1 MNDFL
6 AHPEESFAG
15 PWLRRRRTEA
25 LLTHERLAVLTGVH
39 ARVIRDIENG
49 DILRPPAAIIR
60 LLLDTLET
68 ADRTVL
74 TRE

>member
-1 MNDFL
+1 MKNVSTG
-6 AHPEESFAG
+6 PGESFAG
-15 PWLRRRRTEA
+15 TWLRRRRTEA
-25 LLTHERLAVLTGVH
+25 LLTHQRLAALSGLD
-39 ARVIRDIENG
+39 ARTIRDIETG
-49 DILRPPAAIIR
+49 DIPRPPADVIR